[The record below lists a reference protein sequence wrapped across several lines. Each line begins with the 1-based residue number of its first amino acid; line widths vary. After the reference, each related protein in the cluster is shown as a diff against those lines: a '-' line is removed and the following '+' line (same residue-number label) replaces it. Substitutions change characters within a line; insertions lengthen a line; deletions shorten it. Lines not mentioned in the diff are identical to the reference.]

1 MEVEKIKTE
10 IERIVRGVEGV
21 RSVFLITDDGLS
33 VVSTLETGEE
43 EIKSTAVGAILCSAG
58 ERGST
63 ELELG
68 DFNAVVT
75 IAERGYF
82 VISRVKKEFI
92 LMVVAGSEVPLGI
105 VLLNIRRAI
114 RRIRDYL

>member
-1 MEVEKIKTE
+1 MEIEKIKAE
-10 IERIVRGVEGV
+10 IEKIVKGIEGV

-33 VVSTLETGEE
+33 IVSTLETGDE

-58 ERGST
+58 ERGSG

-75 IAERGYF
+75 IAEKGYF
-82 VISRVKKEFI
+82 VISRVRKGFI
-92 LMVVAGSEVPLGI
+92 LMVVANSEVPLGI
-105 VLLNIRRAI
+105 VLLNTRRAI
-114 RRIRDYL
+114 KKIRDYL